1 MPFNLSL
8 AKREAAG
15 LRRRLPVIERV
26 SGRHLS
32 AEGKTYLNFAGNDYL
47 GLSQSSELRT
57 AADAAAQAF
66 GVGAVA
72 SPLVVGHQAIH
83 RQLEDELADWLA
95 IESVLLF
102 SSGFAANQAL
112 ILSLLNKEHTVWQ
125 DKLNHASLQEA
136 ALLSPARLRRFAHN
150 NMAHLAKLLA
160 PQSGLI
166 ISEGVFSMDGDQGHW
181 SQLVELAQATH
192 NWLMIDD
199 AHGLGVLGKQ
209 GRGTLSAQ
217 GISPSRV
224 QITMG
229 TFGKALGVGG
239 AFIGGSRALIDYLH
253 NHARGYVYSTHLPP
267 PQAAAVL
274 AAVRLVRQADDKR
287 EQLQTN
293 IAQFRAGAANLPY
306 LLLPSTT
313 AIQPLIIGDA
323 ELTVQLASR
332 LRERGYW
339 VGAIRPPTVPIGA
352 ARLRI
357 TLSAAHTKA
366 DISALLAALTTASAE
381 FRLL

>member
-357 TLSAAHTKA
+357 TLSAAHT
-366 DISALLAALTTASAE
+366 
-381 FRLL
+381 

>member
-57 AADAAAQAF
+57 AADAAAHVF

-95 IESVLLF
+95 IESVMLF

-357 TLSAAHTKA
+357 TLSAAHTRA
-366 DISALLAALTTASAE
+366 DISALLAALTTAASL
-381 FRLL
+381 RLL

>member
-112 ILSLLNKEHTVWQ
+112 ILSLLTKEHTVWQ

-166 ISEGVFSMDGDQGHW
+166 ISEGVFSMDGDQGQW

-217 GISPSRV
+217 GISPSKV

-332 LRERGYW
+332 LRELGYW
-339 VGAIRPPTVPIGA
+339 VGAIRPPTVPQGA

-357 TLSAAHTKA
+357 TLSAAHTTA

-381 FRLL
+381 LRL

>member
-57 AADAAAQAF
+57 AADAAAHVF

-95 IESVLLF
+95 IESVMLF

-366 DISALLAALTTASAE
+366 DISALLAALTTAASL
-381 FRLL
+381 RLL

>member
-32 AEGKTYLNFAGNDYL
+32 AEGKIYLNFAGNDYL
-47 GLSQSSELRT
+47 GLSQSSELR
-57 AADAAAQAF
+57 AAANAAAHVF

-274 AAVRLVRQADDKR
+274 AAVRLARLADDKR
-287 EQLQTN
+287 EQLQAN
-293 IAQFRAGAANLPY
+293 ITQFRQGAHNLPFS
-306 LLLPSTT
+306 LLPSAT
-313 AIQPLIIGDA
+313 AIQPLVVGDA
-323 ELTVQLASR
+323 ELTLQLASH
-332 LRERGYW
+332 LRELGFW
-339 VGAIRPPTVPIGA
+339 VGAIRPPTVPKDS

-357 TLSAAHTKA
+357 TLSAAHTHA
-366 DISALLAALTTASAE
+366 DINALLAALTTAASL
-381 FRLL
+381 RLL

>member
-1 MPFNLSL
+1 
-8 AKREAAG
+8 
-15 LRRRLPVIERV
+15 
-26 SGRHLS
+26 
-32 AEGKTYLNFAGNDYL
+32 
-47 GLSQSSELRT
+47 
-57 AADAAAQAF
+57 
-66 GVGAVA
+66 
-72 SPLVVGHQAIH
+72 
-83 RQLEDELADWLA
+83 
-95 IESVLLF
+95 
-102 SSGFAANQAL
+102 
-112 ILSLLNKEHTVWQ
+112 
-125 DKLNHASLQEA
+125 
-136 ALLSPARLRRFAHN
+136 
-150 NMAHLAKLLA
+150 
-160 PQSGLI
+160 
-166 ISEGVFSMDGDQGHW
+166 
-181 SQLVELAQATH
+181 
-192 NWLMIDD
+192 
-199 AHGLGVLGKQ
+199 
-209 GRGTLSAQ
+209 
-217 GISPSRV
+217 
-224 QITMG
+224 
-229 TFGKALGVGG
+229 
-239 AFIGGSRALIDYLH
+239 LH

-366 DISALLAALTTASAE
+366 DTSALLAA
-381 FRLL
+381 